1 MDADDFLDIFEDR
14 VLSSKKMFVPSD
26 KDVHLSKNII
36 RYTKDQEMGSKDLIR
51 AIEFYVNDIPQ
62 KVITLAD
69 FAVAIT
75 DIFQQLEEDKI
86 SKEEFKR
93 LLQQT
98 KERMQGDS

>member
-36 RYTKDQEMGSKDLIR
+36 RYTKDQNMGSQQLIQ
-51 AIEFYVNDIPQ
+51 ATEFFVNDTTS

-75 DIFQQLEEDKI
+75 DIFQQLEDDKV

-98 KERMQGDS
+98 RERMQGDL